1 MNIAFFLTPRQDV
14 TTLYDDNTL
23 RKGLDVMRQSTYSAM
38 PVTTRDNIYVGSV
51 SVRDFLYYLIEDID
65 ENGDVEMRNAG
76 KARVQQIV
84 KKGSYPPVN
93 ITATIEELMDRIVE
107 QNFVPVVDGRGALMG
122 IVTRHSIMDYLKE
135 NGKL

>member
-1 MNIAFFLTPRQDV
+1 MNIAFFLTPRQEV

-23 RKGLDVMRQSTYSAM
+23 RKGLDVMRGSTYSTM
-38 PVTTRDNIYVGSV
+38 PVTTRDNIYVGVV
-51 SVRDFLYYLIEDID
+51 SVRDFLYFLIDDID
-65 ENGDVEMRNAG
+65 QNGDVELRNAN

-84 KKGSYPPVN
+84 RKGSYPAVN
-93 ITATIEELMDRIVE
+93 ITATVEELMERIVE

-122 IVTRHSIMDYLKE
+122 IVTRHRIMDYLKE